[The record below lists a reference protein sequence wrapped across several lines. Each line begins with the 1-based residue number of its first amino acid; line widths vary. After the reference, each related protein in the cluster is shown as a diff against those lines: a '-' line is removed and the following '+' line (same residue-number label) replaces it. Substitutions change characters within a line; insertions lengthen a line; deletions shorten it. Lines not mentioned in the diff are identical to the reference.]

1 MTPRAAAGKPN
12 AGAPSTRQPADK
24 KPSTQQSEQAPKST
38 TRKSAPVKPVAAKE
52 PDVKQSASKTAV
64 SKPVTSV
71 GAPTK
76 PVSARASVKATESK
90 ATESRATE
98 SRATAVKP
106 SVKTAP
112 KPAEVKSTAARKA
125 PEKAAVQ
132 APAAVKDVA
141 VEKDAVVKSRKKP
154 VHGMVALVASGP
166 GDPDLLT
173 LRAAGLLAGA
183 DVIVVDADAVAVAQA
198 HAAKTTEIVVAVD
211 AAGLPLDQAAR
222 SALVI
227 ESAREGK
234 NTVRLIAGD
243 PVIDGTLLHEAGALR
258 KARIDFEVAP
268 GVSEVTG
275 VPAYA
280 GFGLTGGR
288 TRQVRIVDANDTDIA
303 WADLVSPRITAV
315 FIDGADRAVEIATR
329 LVAAGADERTPIAVT
344 RRGTTVDQRT
354 VVSTLGEISVVAKAA
369 KQAGRGL
376 VVVGEVVAQRDKLDW
391 FEVKALFGWRILI
404 PRTQDHAGSIVGLL
418 RSHGAVPIEVPTIS
432 VEPPRTPQQIDRA
445 VHGLV
450 SGRYEWIG
458 FTSVNAV
465 KAIRE
470 KLQEYGL
477 DARSFAGLKVAAVG
491 EPTAAAL
498 IEFGVR
504 PDIMPQGEQTTS
516 ALLDEWPPYDS
527 LTDPINRVFLPRAD
541 IATDTLVAGL
551 GELGWE
557 VEDVT
562 AYRTVRAA
570 PPPAETREAIKTGGF
585 DAVLFTS
592 SSTVRN
598 LVGIAGKPH
607 HSTVVACIGPQTAKA
622 AEEHGLRVDV
632 LAETSTVTGLVEAL
646 SAHGE
651 ALRLAAIESGEGTWR
666 PSRRRATARRKAT

>member
-1 MTPRAAAGKPN
+1 M
-12 AGAPSTRQPADK
+12 
-24 KPSTQQSEQAPKST
+24 
-38 TRKSAPVKPVAAKE
+38 
-52 PDVKQSASKTAV
+52 
-64 SKPVTSV
+64 
-71 GAPTK
+71 
-76 PVSARASVKATESK
+76 
-90 ATESRATE
+90 
-98 SRATAVKP
+98 
-106 SVKTAP
+106 
-112 KPAEVKSTAARKA
+112 
-125 PEKAAVQ
+125 
-132 APAAVKDVA
+132 
-141 VEKDAVVKSRKKP
+141 KSRKRP
-154 VHGMVALVASGP
+154 VHGAVALVASGP

-173 LRAAGLLAGA
+173 LRAAGLLSCA
-183 DVIVVDADAVAVAQA
+183 DVIIVDADAVSVAQA
-198 HAAKTTEIVVAVD
+198 HAGKDTSIVIAVD

-227 ESAREGK
+227 EAAREGK

-303 WADLVSPRITAV
+303 WGDLTSSRVTAV

-354 VVSTLGEISVVAKAA
+354 VVSTLGEIGVAAKAA

-391 FEVKALFGWRILI
+391 FEVKALFGWRVLI

-418 RSHGAVPIEVPTIS
+418 RTHGAVPIEVPTIS

-477 DARSFAGLKVAAVG
+477 DARSFAGLRVAAVG
-491 EPTAAAL
+491 APTVAAL
-498 IEFGVR
+498 IDFGVR

-516 ALLDEWPPYDS
+516 ALLDEWPAYDS

-632 LAETSTVTGLVEAL
+632 LAETSTVIGLVEAL

-651 ALRLAAIESGEGTWR
+651 SLRIAAIESGEGTWR

>member
-1 MTPRAAAGKPN
+1 MTTRVASTKPAAKKA
-12 AGAPSTRQPADK
+12 APASK
-24 KPSTQQSEQAPKST
+24 SAPKSASKS
-38 TRKSAPVKPVAAKE
+38 KSAPKSASTSTEKPATEKSSAAK
-52 PDVKQSASKTAV
+52 SAAKKAAPAST
-64 SKPVTSV
+64 SKP
-71 GAPTK
+71 
-76 PVSARASVKATESK
+76 
-90 ATESRATE
+90 
-98 SRATAVKP
+98 TA
-106 SVKTAP
+106 
-112 KPAEVKSTAARKA
+112 KPAADKGGAAKPAARKA
-125 PEKAAVQ
+125 
-132 APAAVKDVA
+132 APAAVKKA
-141 VEKDAVVKSRKKP
+141 AAAEKPSERVIEPKARRKQAQ
-154 VHGMVALVASGP
+154 GRVALVAAGP

-173 LRAAGLLAGA
+173 LRAAALLAEA
-183 DVIVVDADAVAVAQA
+183 DLIVVDADAVAIAQA
-198 HAAKTTEIVVAVD
+198 HAAPSAQIVVAVD
-211 AAGLPLDQAAR
+211 DDGLPLDQAGR

-227 ESAREGK
+227 EAAREGRS
-234 NTVRLIAGD
+234 TVRLIAGD
-243 PVIDGTLLHEAGALR
+243 PVIDGSLLPEAGALR

-288 TRQVRIVDANDTDIA
+288 SRQVRIVDAHDTDLP
-303 WADLVSPRITAV
+303 WADLTSSRTTVV
-315 FIDGADRAVEIATR
+315 FLNGADRAADIAAR
-329 LVAAGADERTPIAVT
+329 LVAAGAGEGTPVAVT

-354 VVSTLGEISVVAKAA
+354 IVSTLGEYPAVAKATRLV
-369 KQAGRGL
+369 GPGL
-376 VVVGEVVAQRDKLDW
+376 VVVGDVVAQREKLDW
-391 FEVKALFGWRILI
+391 FEVKALFGWRVLI
-404 PRTQDHAGSIVGLL
+404 PRTQDHAGPIVGLL
-418 RSHGAVPIEVPTIS
+418 RGHGAIPIEVPTIS

-465 KAIRE
+465 RAIRE

-491 EPTAAAL
+491 EPTVAAL
-498 IEFGVR
+498 IDFGVR
-504 PDIMPQGEQTTS
+504 PDIVPTGEQTTS
-516 ALLDEWPPYDS
+516 ALLDEWPTYDS

-541 IATDTLVAGL
+541 IATDTLAAGL
-551 GELGWE
+551 AELGWE

-632 LAETSTVTGLVEAL
+632 LADTSTVPGLVEAL
-646 SAHGE
+646 AAHGE
-651 ALRLAAIESGEGTWR
+651 ALRAAALEAGEGTWR

>member
-1 MTPRAAAGKPN
+1 MTPRSPESKAAATP
-12 AGAPSTRQPADK
+12 
-24 KPSTQQSEQAPKST
+24 APKPT
-38 TRKSAPVKPVAAKE
+38 TAKKSAPKPSAAANKPAPRKTAPAKPVSAKE
-52 PDVKQSASKTAV
+52 PTVKQSASKTAA
-64 SKPVTSV
+64 PVPATAV
-71 GAPTK
+71 GQATK
-76 PVSARASVKATESK
+76 PVSTRTSVKAAEAK
-90 ATESRATE
+90 AGDVKG
-98 SRATAVKP
+98 TAVKSAP
-106 SVKTAP
+106 AVKTAP
-112 KPAEVKSTAARKA
+112 AARKPATKPA
-125 PEKAAVQ
+125 PVAE
-132 APAAVKDVA
+132 VA
-141 VEKDAVVKSRKKP
+141 VEKDTVIKSRKRP
-154 VHGMVALVASGP
+154 AHGAVALVAAGP
-166 GDPDLLT
+166 GDPELLT
-173 LRAAGLLAGA
+173 LRAARLLGA
-183 DVIVVDADAVAVAQA
+183 ADLIVVDADAVAVAEA
-198 HAAKTTEIVVAVD
+198 HKGQDTSIVVAVD
-211 AAGLPLDQAAR
+211 ATGLPLDQAAR

-227 ESAREGK
+227 EAAREGR

-243 PVIDGTLLHEAGALR
+243 PVIDGTLLHEAAALR
-258 KARIDFEVAP
+258 KAHIDFEVAP

-303 WADLVSPRITAV
+303 WSDLTSPRVTAV
-315 FIDGADRAVEIATR
+315 FIDGADRAVEIAAR
-329 LVAAGADERTPIAVT
+329 LMAAGADESTPIAVT

-354 VVSTLGEISVVAKAA
+354 VVSTLGQISAVAKAA

-391 FEVKALFGWRILI
+391 FEVKALFGWRVLI

-465 KAIRE
+465 RAIRE

-516 ALLDEWPPYDS
+516 ALLDEWPAYDS

-551 GELGWE
+551 AELGWE

-607 HSTVVACIGPQTAKA
+607 HTTVVACIGPQTAKA

-632 LAETSTVTGLVEAL
+632 LADTSTVVGLVEAL

-651 ALRLAAIESGEGTWR
+651 SLRIAAIEAGEGTWR